1 MANLPNVHLVLHQH
15 FVGWI
20 HVARRSDRAWAGLS
34 TDLMVERVLMRSMK
48 TSGGLTRGRVM
59 TEQQRLTW
67 LLAMPACAEVN
78 RVLQELSGAKYSTNE
93 QNKETGKSR
102 QPRDLKDT
110 HALLL
115 TMSERNPFAEST
127 SLRNIVTGVNVTG
140 DVDVCRAKEIGQKI
154 MDSMTG
160 IPVAQYT
167 FKRSDQV
174 TTLQSKSSVRVDGQ
188 PIQVNPEL
196 LLQHLIVSSNAI
208 EDRKALF
215 RFELCSY
222 PSALFDDT
230 LMLRAP
236 PKAVLPNA
244 IWTCLPPDIAGPTG
258 EVQHMLDGGTLLHR
272 ITWPHGFPTY
282 QDICALYCD
291 YLSRNFGPAIV
302 VFDGY
307 RIPSTKY
314 TTHQR
319 RTGGKVGTE
328 DTFTGDMKLTMS
340 KDVFLS
346 NVADKHNFID
356 MLSHYLQLAGCLTEH
371 AEEDVDLLIE
381 QTAVQSAATKNTLL
395 VADDTDRVI
404 LLCYYADPDGF
415 DLFMQCST
423 RGDNEEEPHLGYQ
436 SHPK

>member
-1 MANLPNVHLVLHQH
+1 
-15 FVGWI
+15 
-20 HVARRSDRAWAGLS
+20 
-34 TDLMVERVLMRSMK
+34 
-48 TSGGLTRGRVM
+48 M

-78 RVLQELSGAKYSTNE
+78 RAMQELSGAKYNTNE

-102 QPRDLKDT
+102 QRRDMKDT
-110 HALLL
+110 HTLLL
-115 TMSERNPFAEST
+115 AMSERNPFVEST
-127 SLRNIVTGVNVTG
+127 SLRNIMTGVNATG

-167 FKRSDQV
+167 FKRSDPV

-188 PIQVNPEL
+188 PIHVDPEL
-196 LLQHLIVSSNAI
+196 PLQYIIVSSNAI
-208 EDRKALF
+208 EDRKVLF

-222 PSALFDDT
+222 PLALFDDT
-230 LMLRAP
+230 LMPIAQ

-244 IWTCLPPDIAGPTG
+244 IWTCLPPDIA
-258 EVQHMLDGGTLLHR
+258 VQHMLDGGALHHR

-282 QDICALYCD
+282 QYICALYCD
-291 YLSRNFGPAIV
+291 YVSRNFGPAIV
-302 VFDGY
+302 VVDGY

-319 RTGGKVGTE
+319 RTGAKVGIE
-328 DTFTGDMKLTMS
+328 DTFTGDMKLKMS

-346 NVADKHNFID
+346 NFANKHNFID

-371 AEEDVDLLIE
+371 ADEEADLLIA
-381 QTAVQSAATKNTLL
+381 QTAVQSATTKNTVL
-395 VADDTDRVI
+395 VTDDTDLVI

-415 DLFMQCST
+415 DLFM
-423 RGDNEEEPHLGYQ
+423 
-436 SHPK
+436 

>member
-1 MANLPNVHLVLHQH
+1 
-15 FVGWI
+15 
-20 HVARRSDRAWAGLS
+20 
-34 TDLMVERVLMRSMK
+34 MV
-48 TSGGLTRGRVM
+48 TFT
-59 TEQQRLTW
+59 
-67 LLAMPACAEVN
+67 ACAEVN
-78 RVLQELSGAKYSTNE
+78 RALQELSGAKYSTNE

-102 QPRDLKDT
+102 QRRDMKDT

-115 TMSERNPFAEST
+115 TMSERNPFAENT

-154 MDSMTG
+154 MDAMTG

-174 TTLQSKSSVRVDGQ
+174 TTLQSKSSVCVDGQ
-188 PIQVNPEL
+188 PIHVDPEL
-196 LLQHLIVSSNAI
+196 LFHHLIVSSNGI
-208 EDRKALF
+208 EDRKVLF

-230 LMLRAP
+230 LMPRAP

-244 IWTCLPPDIAGPTG
+244 IWTCLLPDIAGPTG
-258 EVQHMLDGGTLLHR
+258 EVQHVLDGGALLHR

-291 YLSRNFGPAIV
+291 YVSRNFGSAIV

-319 RTGGKVGTE
+319 PQAAKSEPRTPSQE
-328 DTFTGDMKLTMS
+328 
-340 KDVFLS
+340 
-346 NVADKHNFID
+346 I
-356 MLSHYLQLAGCLTEH
+356 
-371 AEEDVDLLIE
+371 
-381 QTAVQSAATKNTLL
+381 
-395 VADDTDRVI
+395 
-404 LLCYYADPDGF
+404 
-415 DLFMQCST
+415 
-423 RGDNEEEPHLGYQ
+423 
-436 SHPK
+436 